1 MNFNA
6 FQWISWPASQRHT
19 QKMTLW
25 GVVFCSACLLCKTI
39 MKHNFLGFVSH
50 SKTNFDAT
58 TVASNTITWIGFP
71 WAQRWSTFKPQS
83 TTHKMQYRQTCTQHV
98 PAMAQHMYSK
108 PAQAPPSAMPLH
120 PQKQNTLEEKQKN
133 KKKNK
138 KTIIPETLG
147 ERVGVP
153 RGPWNHVFF
162 VFFAFPRG
170 NFAFWSWGFTNN
182 DSGAF
187 H

>member
-1 MNFNA
+1 
-6 FQWISWPASQRHT
+6 
-19 QKMTLW
+19 
-25 GVVFCSACLLCKTI
+25 
-39 MKHNFLGFVSH
+39 MKHNFLGFVFH

-133 KKKNK
+133 QKNQK
-138 KTIIPETLG
+138 NHNSRDPWG
-147 ERVGVP
+147 EGGGPQGSLELWFFWFFCFSSRVFCFWGS
-153 RGPWNHVFF
+153 RGIAEGEPGLPYCTYAGPLLAHVTYMVVIHVVRAALRF
-162 VFFAFPRG
+162 
-170 NFAFWSWGFTNN
+170 
-182 DSGAF
+182 
-187 H
+187 

>member
-1 MNFNA
+1 
-6 FQWISWPASQRHT
+6 
-19 QKMTLW
+19 
-25 GVVFCSACLLCKTI
+25 
-39 MKHNFLGFVSH
+39 
-50 SKTNFDAT
+50 
-58 TVASNTITWIGFP
+58 
-71 WAQRWSTFKPQS
+71 
-83 TTHKMQYRQTCTQHV
+83 MQYRQTCTQHV
-98 PAMAQHMYSK
+98 PAMAQHMHSK

-133 KKKNK
+133 QKNQK

-153 RGPWNHVFF
+153 RGPWNYGFF
-162 VFFAFPRG
+162 GFFGFFAFPRG
-170 NFAFWSWGFTNN
+170 KFAFWSWGLTND